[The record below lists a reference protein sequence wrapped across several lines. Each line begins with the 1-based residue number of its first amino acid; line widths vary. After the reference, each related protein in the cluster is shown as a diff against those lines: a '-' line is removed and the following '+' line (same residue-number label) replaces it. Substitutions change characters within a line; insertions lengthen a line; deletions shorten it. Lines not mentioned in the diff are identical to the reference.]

1 MSFAVYYHDARD
13 LRGIFHRIMLAELL
27 LVIVI
32 LLLLVGIYLFYRR
45 YRLLYKPGQLAKNT
59 ICNGIRNIG

>member
-1 MSFAVYYHDARD
+1 MTFAVYYHDVRD
-13 LRGIFHRIMLAELL
+13 LKGIFHRIMIAEIL

-45 YRLLYKPGQLAKNT
+45 YRLLYKPGKSAKNT
-59 ICNGIRNIG
+59 VCNGFHNIG